1 MTDNLTNIHNNTE
14 KYKSDFR
21 HDELRYSKR
30 NFWKGNAYIEGNY
43 FVKDYSKN
51 PFFSKIYGMICIY
64 QETSALKKL
73 QGLKGIPSLH
83 SKPSAFCYKM
93 EFVPGTPLKDLQQG
107 DISEK
112 FFERL
117 VSLFESMHSRGVVH
131 LDAHRRNILIHDD
144 WPYLIDFST
153 AYIKGRIPFLDP
165 GLFNLL
171 TLLDKERLY
180 KIEKLFFNR
189 GTPPDMFYIY
199 KKIKK
204 IKEKK

>member
-1 MTDNLTNIHNNTE
+1 MTDSLANINCKE
-14 KYKSDFR
+14 KYDPEFSCE
-21 HDELRYSKR
+21 ELPYRKR
-30 NFWKGNAYIEGNY
+30 NLWKGDTYIEENY

-51 PFFSKIYGMICIY
+51 SFLSKIYGALCIY
-64 QETSALKKL
+64 LETSALKKL
-73 QGLKGIPSLH
+73 QGIKGIPSFH

-93 EFVPGTPLKDLQQG
+93 EFVPGVPLGELKQG

-112 FFERL
+112 YFERL
-117 VSLFESMHSRGVVH
+117 VSLFDTMHSRGVVH
-131 LDAHRRNILIHDD
+131 LDAHRRNILIQDEC
-144 WPYLIDFST
+144 PYLVDFST

-189 GTPPDMFYIY
+189 GKPPDMFYIY
-199 KKIKK
+199 KKIKNLRR
-204 IKEKK
+204 